1 MISQIMDYMWL
12 VLIQV
17 ALDWDYQEEISR
29 KFLIS
34 VINFMNMHVMMG
46 ISKYDFYQ
54 LLSSVNVANCYARH
68 PVQMQTKTLEYL
80 SS

>member
-1 MISQIMDYMWL
+1 MDYMWL

-29 KFLIS
+29 KFLIPVKYLCMLN
-34 VINFMNMHVMMG
+34 VIMG

-54 LLSSVNVANCYARH
+54 LLSSVNVANCYAKH